1 MIATW
6 GPLQSREGRRR
17 LRGVTAPQSFA
28 LVFGA
33 QFAAFGAM
41 LPFLPAIL
49 AEGGLRASEVGLV
62 LAAGSLVRLVAA
74 PLSGRLADA
83 VPDMRRLLA
92 VASLLAAAAALGFGL
107 AAGLALLLAV
117 QVLHS
122 IAAAP
127 IVPLSDALAVA
138 AVRRGGFDYA
148 RVRSVGSITFMLGAL
163 AAGLAAEWAGP
174 RIATWILAAGLLLTA
189 WAALRLPAPP
199 TREAAAAPSASLW
212 APLAEPGF
220 RWVLPLAALIQ
231 GSHAVYYGFSTLHW
245 QAAGL
250 STGFIGLLW
259 ALGVLAEIALFVWG
273 RPVVERLGVRGLV
286 LLAAGAGALRWG
298 VTAFTVEPAVLVV
311 VNLLHGLTF
320 GAMHLAA
327 MRALM
332 GLPAGLS
339 GRAQTLLASAVSA
352 STGGL
357 MWGSGWLYGAVGGLA
372 FLAMAGLCAMAFA
385 LALRRFP
392 APPSATHAPAAPRSG
407 SDHPSAA

>member
-1 MIATW
+1 MQHAPVIATC
-6 GPLQSREGRRR
+6 PPVARHSAPAEIAE
-17 LRGVTAPQSFA
+17 VTPAQSFA

-41 LPFLPAIL
+41 MPFLPAIL
-49 AEGGLRASEVGLV
+49 AEGGLTPGQVGLV

-74 PLSGRLADA
+74 PLSGRLADR

-92 VASLLAAAAALGFGL
+92 VAALLAAASALGFGL

-117 QVLHS
+117 QILHS

-127 IVPLSDALAVA
+127 IVPLCDALAVG

-148 RVRSVGSITFMLGAL
+148 RVRSVGSITFMLGAIL
-163 AAGLAAEWAGP
+163 AGFAAEWWGP
-174 RIATWILAAGLLLTA
+174 RVAAWMLAAGLLLTA
-189 WAALRLPAPP
+189 WAALQLPAAPP
-199 TREAAAAPSASLW
+199 RAEVPTGSLW
-212 APLAEPGF
+212 APLAEPAF
-220 RWVLPLAALIQ
+220 RWVLPIAALIQ

-259 ALGVLAEIALFVWG
+259 ALGVLAEILLFLYG
-273 RPVVERLGVRGLV
+273 RPLVERLGVRGLA
-286 LLAAGAGALRWG
+286 LLAAGAGVLRWS
-298 VTAFTVEPAVLVV
+298 VTAFTSEPAVLVV
-311 VNLLHGLTF
+311 IQTLHGLTF

-327 MRALM
+327 MRALV
-332 GLPAGLS
+332 GLPANLS

-357 MWGSGWLYGAVGGLA
+357 MWASGPFSGVVGGLA
-372 FLAMAGLCAMAFA
+372 FLAMAGLCAAA
-385 LALRRFP
+385 LLLALR
-392 APPSATHAPAAPRSG
+392 PPPGSASTP
-407 SDHPSAA
+407 

>member
-1 MIATW
+1 MT
-6 GPLQSREGRRR
+6 P
-17 LRGVTAPQSFA
+17 PQSFA

-41 LPFLPAIL
+41 MPFLPAIL
-49 AEGGLRASEVGLV
+49 AEGGLSASEVGAV

-107 AAGLALLLAV
+107 AAGFALLLAV

-122 IAAAP
+122 TAAAP
-127 IVPLSDALAVA
+127 IVPLSDALAVG

-148 RVRSVGSITFMLGAL
+148 RVRSMGSITFMLGAL
-163 AAGLAAEWAGP
+163 AAGLAAEWVGP
-174 RIATWILAAGLLLTA
+174 RIAVWMLALGLLLTA

-199 TREAAAAPSASLW
+199 GRETGATPSTSIW

-220 RWVLPLAALIQ
+220 LWVLPLAALIQ

-259 ALGVLAEIALFVWG
+259 ALGVLAEIVLFLWG
-273 RPVVERLGVRGLV
+273 RPVVERLGVRGLA
-286 LLAAGAGALRWG
+286 LLAAGAGVLRWA
-298 VTAFTVEPAVLVV
+298 VTAVTVEPAVLVV

-320 GAMHLAA
+320 GAMHLSA
-327 MRALM
+327 MRALVS
-332 GLPAGLS
+332 LPAGLS

-372 FLAMAGLCAMAFA
+372 FLAMAGLCGLAFA

-392 APPSATHAPAAPRSG
+392 ATPAARPGPAAPRSG
-407 SDHPSAA
+407 TDHPSAA

>member
-1 MIATW
+1 MTPA
-6 GPLQSREGRRR
+6 
-17 LRGVTAPQSFA
+17 QSFA

-41 LPFLPAIL
+41 MPFLPAIL
-49 AEGGLRASEVGLV
+49 AEGGLTAGEVGAV

-92 VASLLAAAAALGFGL
+92 VAALLAAAAALGFGL

-127 IVPLSDALAVA
+127 IVPLSDALAVG

-148 RVRSVGSITFMLGAL
+148 RVRSVGSITFMIGAL

-174 RIATWILAAGLLLTA
+174 RIATWMLAAGLLVTA

-199 TREAAAAPSASLW
+199 GREGEKAPSPSLW

-259 ALGVLAEIALFVWG
+259 ALGVLAEIVLFLTG
-273 RPVVERLGVRGLV
+273 RPVVERLGVRGLA
-286 LLAAGAGALRWG
+286 LLAAGAGVLRWT
-298 VTAFTVEPAVLVV
+298 VTAFTVEPAALLG

-332 GLPAGLS
+332 ALPAGLS

-357 MWGSGWLYGAVGGLA
+357 MWGSGWLYGAAGGLA
-372 FLAMAGLCAMAFA
+372 FLAMAGLCALAFA
-385 LALRRFP
+385 LALRPPP
-392 APPSATHAPAAPRSG
+392 APGPAAPRSAT
-407 SDHPSAA
+407 DHPSAASR